1 MGIWGNNKL
10 IVFGREYVS
19 QKNRI
24 ERIVNQ

>member
-10 IVFGREYVS
+10 IVFVREYVS

-24 ERIVNQ
+24 EMTVNQ